1 MLKEK
6 ILEVLKN
13 KKTTFNK
20 LVDILEISPDIV
32 SSNLQEL
39 EKNGIIKKK
48 TKDNIT
54 FFKII
59 KTNKLVREA
68 IATQLE
74 IMSEKIKK
82 MQSKIEEL
90 KKAL

>member
-68 IATQLE
+68 VATQLE